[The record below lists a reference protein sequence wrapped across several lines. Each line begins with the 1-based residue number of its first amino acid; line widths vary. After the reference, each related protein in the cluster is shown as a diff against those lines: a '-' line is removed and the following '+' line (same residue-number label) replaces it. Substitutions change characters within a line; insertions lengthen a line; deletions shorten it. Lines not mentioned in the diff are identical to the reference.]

1 MNLKKNSKDK
11 NIRDVYMDINGFKK
25 GYQPTTDIVKD
36 DKSDQVAD
44 THRILSSWRNNF
56 LSYLIYMESIL
67 SARLKNIQQRH

>member
-1 MNLKKNSKDK
+1 
-11 NIRDVYMDINGFKK
+11 MDINGFKK

-44 THRILSSWRNNF
+44 THRILSKWRNNF

-67 SARLKNIQQRH
+67 SARLKNIQQRQ